1 MQFLQ
6 PTYYSKLFRD
16 FKSID
21 AAAYRDIIHFFERH
35 EQDIRQLDFEEYFE
49 MLYAYV
55 NALFEAGMYRR
66 HVVMADEVIE
76 AAICH
81 NIHLHGQE
89 DVFRK
94 ALFRK
99 AASLYHISD
108 YTGAV
113 HILRE
118 LLRIDPADA
127 DAMAL
132 LEKCLHHM
140 ENQPLLIFRAGS
152 ILLLLLSALVVCVE
166 MLVVRPFYAMHTS
179 WVETLRN
186 AMFAGA
192 LVVLALGEGLHR
204 WLVRRQVR
212 TFVATHRQRKQKA
225 DVQTQTHA

>member
-6 PTYYSKLFRD
+6 PTYYSKLFLD

-21 AAAYRDIIHFFERH
+21 AAAYRDIVHFFERH
-35 EQDIRQLDFEEYFE
+35 EQDIRQLDFDEYFE
-49 MLYAYV
+49 VLYAYV
-55 NALFEAGMYRR
+55 NALFEIGIYRR
-66 HVVMADEVIE
+66 HAVMADELIE

-81 NIHLHGQE
+81 NIHLYRQE

-99 AASLYHISD
+99 AASLYNISD
-108 YTGAV
+108 YDDAV

-118 LLRIDPADA
+118 LLRIDPADT
-127 DAMAL
+127 DAMTL
-132 LEKCLHHM
+132 LKKCLYRK
-140 ENQPLLIFRAGS
+140 ENRPLLAFRAGS

-166 MLVVRPFYAMHTS
+166 MLIVRPFYAMHAS

-192 LVVLALGEGLHR
+192 LALLTLGEGLHR

-212 TFVATHRQRKQKA
+212 TFVATHQQRKQKA
-225 DVQTQTHA
+225 DVPTQMHD